1 MNKLFFVSFLLF
13 LVACNSKDQKSKQEL
28 SPREK
33 FEQLSSL
40 SDSLINTNPSSL
52 NNKISLGREI
62 KITALKLYNNH
73 QLDFTKVEL
82 EFLMKCAANGSEAAQ
97 QFKDAANY
105 FSKAQK
111 RFPNSKNSPA
121 YLHNKARI
129 LDDILNDKNNAR
141 IAYEDLINLYPE
153 HPLSKNASIYLENAF
168 GKSEEELLNLI
179 NNSSSN

>member
-13 LVACNSKDQKSKQEL
+13 LVSCGSKDKKLDQEL

-33 FEQLSSL
+33 FEQLSLL
-40 SDSLINTNPSSL
+40 SDSLLNTNPSSL
-52 NNKISLGREI
+52 NNIVFLGREI
-62 KITALKLYNNH
+62 KTNALKLYNNH
-73 QLDFTKVEL
+73 QLDFTKSEL

-105 FSKAQK
+105 FSQAQK
-111 RFPNSKNSPA
+111 RFPNSENAPA

-141 IAYEDLINLYPE
+141 IAYEDLIDFYPE
-153 HPLSKNASIYLENAF
+153 HPLSKNAAIYLENAF